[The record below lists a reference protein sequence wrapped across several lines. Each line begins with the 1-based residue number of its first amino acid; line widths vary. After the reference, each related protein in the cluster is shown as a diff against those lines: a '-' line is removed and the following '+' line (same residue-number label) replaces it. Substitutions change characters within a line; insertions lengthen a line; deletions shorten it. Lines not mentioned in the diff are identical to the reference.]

1 MANKST
7 NVYIRIEPDVKS
19 QAERILADL
28 GLPASTAI
36 NLFYKQII
44 LHRGLPFEVT
54 LPDQT
59 EAGIVADSAPRDQQK
74 EVKDQDG
81 LHK

>member
-44 LHRGLPFEVT
+44 LHRGMSRTRHP
-54 LPDQT
+54 
-59 EAGIVADSAPRDQQK
+59 GINRRR
-74 EVKDQDG
+74 
-81 LHK
+81 

>member
-54 LPDQT
+54 LPDQPGA
-59 EAGIVADSAPRDQQK
+59 EPVADSAPRDQQK

>member
-36 NLFYKQII
+36 NLFNSLTNLLVLFLANQLSRRIGDTS
-44 LHRGLPFEVT
+44 LW
-54 LPDQT
+54 
-59 EAGIVADSAPRDQQK
+59 
-74 EVKDQDG
+74 
-81 LHK
+81 